1 MVKLIS
7 WRLFNFNLKYKN
19 ILILGENG
27 SGKTFLIN
35 NLYNMKFINS
45 QYYVFNS
52 NNKLIKSFSNR
63 WIIESNDLN
72 DNYLNKLLL
81 EADTII
87 YIRSNI
93 LIRFFNIIFYNINK
107 KKIIYDLIDL
117 FKFNNLLDKLL
128 NSKVRVKVTLL
139 DNYDISNF
147 LINQILEM

>member
-63 WIIESNDLN
+63 C
-72 DNYLNKLLL
+72 
-81 EADTII
+81 T
-87 YIRSNI
+87 
-93 LIRFFNIIFYNINK
+93 
-107 KKIIYDLIDL
+107 
-117 FKFNNLLDKLL
+117 
-128 NSKVRVKVTLL
+128 V
-139 DNYDISNF
+139 
-147 LINQILEM
+147 